1 MDTCVTFIKILIFDK
16 GVIPVNSIDVSR
28 INRITIAPEIS
39 HGKPCIRGMRWPV
52 EVIIDMLSSGMTI
65 EQIVEDHP
73 ELEREDILASLDYAK
88 ISLSGR

>member
-1 MDTCVTFIKILIFDK
+1 MRGKNPINFIR
-16 GVIPVNSIDVSR
+16 VSR

-88 ISLSGR
+88 ISLSGRSILEVA